1 MEKKHRFLIERP
13 FAHRGYHS
21 RCLIGSKK
29 SIPENSLGAFRL
41 AIENNLSIEMD
52 IHLTKDLEIIVFH
65 DFFLGRLTT
74 KTGFVSSKN
83 SNFIKQ
89 AKLCN
94 NETVPTIE
102 DALNLI
108 DGRVPILL
116 EIKFSKHLKKNLEV
130 FTRVLEKKLEGYN
143 GDVALMSFSL
153 DIIKYIKKR
162 NLFGRI
168 PLGLTTSFP
177 TIESLDNKIK
187 NNKIENEIISNKLHF
202 ISQNWKGINNS
213 RIKRLKKL
221 GIAILSWTIT
231 SEEIERSLEGLV
243 DNITFEGY
251 EPDLR
256 YWRYLKR
263 R

>member
-1 MEKKHRFLIERP
+1 
-13 FAHRGYHS
+13 
-21 RCLIGSKK
+21 
-29 SIPENSLGAFRL
+29 
-41 AIENNLSIEMD
+41 
-52 IHLTKDLEIIVFH
+52 
-65 DFFLGRLTT
+65 
-74 KTGFVSSKN
+74 
-83 SNFIKQ
+83 
-89 AKLCN
+89 
-94 NETVPTIE
+94 
-102 DALNLI
+102 
-108 DGRVPILL
+108 
-116 EIKFSKHLKKNLEV
+116 
-130 FTRVLEKKLEGYN
+130 
-143 GDVALMSFSL
+143 MSFSL
-153 DIIKYIKKR
+153 DIIKYIRKR

-187 NNKIENEIISNKLHF
+187 NNKIENEIISNRLHF

>member
-1 MEKKHRFLIERP
+1 M
-13 FAHRGYHS
+13 
-21 RCLIGSKK
+21 
-29 SIPENSLGAFRL
+29 GAFKL

-74 KTGFVSSKN
+74 KTGFVFSKD
-83 SNFIKQ
+83 SNYIKQ
-89 AKLCN
+89 AKLSN
-94 NETVPTIE
+94 NESVPTIE

-153 DIIKYIKKR
+153 DIIKYIRKR

-256 YWRYLKR
+256 YWQFEEKIVETVFVQP
-263 R
+263 